1 MPILTVAVTVPAAGD
16 GPIASISALINAK
29 TVTFAGRFTGSYTLL
44 ASHDDVNFVP
54 VLLFDADGIEGIE
67 QILQG
72 SFKSVRLRAN
82 GSPVVGS
89 PLSCEVSAVAVPGQN
104 LFATVA
110 SLAAGAMGPI
120 PSIDTAALFPPTG
133 LEVGINFACSGYFT
147 GAIVV
152 EGSPD
157 NADWNP
163 ICTFS
168 AGQPGSRPLVGL
180 VPKLE
185 FSPICT
191 LDKVRYLRVNV
202 AGQVTG
208 TTVVTVGGG
217 IPAGGSGSGTKQL
230 AFTDNEGMAML
241 VPPGGVDL
249 EGILYE
255 WAVDLA
261 LLGGIITPILSAII
275 AVRGTAP
282 GTFNLYL
289 GSTTPGD
296 TTGGVLIATIST
308 NSVSE
313 VVVSATGAPFINPTG
328 ICLLQLTGVVADV
341 NSQAI
346 IRGVC
351 AVLDG

>member
-1 MPILTVAVTVPAAGD
+1 MPILTVTVTVPAAGD
-16 GPIASISALINAK
+16 GPIASISALIGAK

-72 SFKSVRLRAN
+72 SFKSVRVRAN
-82 GSPVVGS
+82 GNPVVGS

-110 SLAAGAMGPI
+110 SLAAGASGST

-168 AGQPGSRPLVGL
+168 AGQPGSRPLVG
-180 VPKLE
+180 VQPKLE

-191 LDKVRYLRVNV
+191 LDKTRYLRVTV
-202 AGQVTG
+202 AGQVG
-208 TTVVTVGGG
+208 ATTVITVGGG
-217 IPAGGSGSGTKQL
+217 IPAGSSPGGGTKL
-230 AFTDNEGMAML
+230 SFTDNEGMAML
-241 VPPGGVDL
+241 VPPGGTDL

-255 WAVDLA
+255 WAIDLNQLGA
-261 LLGGIITPILSAII
+261 LITPILSGIVSGRAS
-275 AVRGTAP
+275 GTVY
-282 GTFNLYL
+282 FNLYV

-296 TTGGVLIATIST
+296 TTGGTLIATISA
-308 NSVSE
+308 SIGAE
-313 VVVSATGAPFINPTG
+313 VVTSTTGAPFANPG
-328 ICLLQLTGVVADV
+328 GVCILQLTGVVPDV
-341 NSQAI
+341 NSQAL

-351 AVLDG
+351 AVLG